1 MHAASAQRVEPLD
14 DGRGLEA
21 ELRDDFAFDAA
32 LLERRE
38 LGHEARLEL
47 IGVHVR
53 MAIGKAGQVNA
64 RDGVLLQQAALDDG
78 ERIRHFADGPG
89 HVAAHQHDLV
99 GARGCAQAREMR
111 VDGLEGGE
119 MARREMGDR
128 RKARLA
134 RQHRGALQFRRGAVG
149 QCGEEQRRALGDQPA
164 ERMDL
169 RGRGPRRLE
178 GAFRHEGGYGG
189 DDVGVGRDGLLVCG

>member
-1 MHAASAQRVEPLD
+1 M
-14 DGRGLEA
+14 
-21 ELRDDFAFDAA
+21 RDDFAFDAA

-78 ERIRHFADGPG
+78 ERIRHFADGLG

-99 GARGCAQAREMR
+99 GARGCAQARKMR

-119 MARREMGDR
+119 MARREMGIGAR
-128 RKARLA
+128 PASRASIAARSSSAGARL
-134 RQHRGALQFRRGAVG
+134 GSAVRNS
-149 QCGEEQRRALGDQPA
+149 GEPLGIKPA

-189 DDVGVGRDGLLVCG
+189 DDVGVGREGLLVCG